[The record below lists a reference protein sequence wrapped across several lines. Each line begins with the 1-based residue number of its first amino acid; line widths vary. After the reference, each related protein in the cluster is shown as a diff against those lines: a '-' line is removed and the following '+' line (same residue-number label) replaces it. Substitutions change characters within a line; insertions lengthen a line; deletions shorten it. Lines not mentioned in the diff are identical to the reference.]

1 MQLNRAPLGA
11 RFVFERTD
19 APRCNALPKANTAP
33 GVNVSLSILPVDM
46 RSSAL
51 LPNAILTSVPMK
63 SLYEDLPSVEIGGR
77 RRVGRV
83 LFGLL
88 VLISV
93 LIGATAGL
101 LLVYTT
107 DLPQVDA
114 LESYR
119 PSSITELYDDHD
131 RVIGSFALQRRVVAA
146 YDDFPPV
153 LRDALV
159 SIEDKDFFSHSG
171 INFWRIVGAA
181 YRDIESGGK
190 VQGAST
196 LTMQLARNLF
206 LSPDRRWQRKVQ
218 ESMLAI
224 QIERRFTKPQIFT
237 LYANQIFLGHGVYG
251 FESASEYYFS
261 KPAKQ
266 LTLDEAA
273 LLAGL
278 PKGPSV
284 FSPITH
290 ADRALK
296 RRNLV
301 INAMLEDGKITAA
314 QAADARSAP
323 LVLHLAHDP
332 NSLAPYFVEEVRR
345 YLESKY
351 GSDQVHEG
359 GLKVYTSL
367 DVDMQK
373 AANQAVLDGLAA
385 YERRHGW
392 KGHLE
397 NVEAEGGVIDK
408 YSHPD
413 WDDEP
418 EVNGYVHALVTSA
431 GIGIAT
437 LKFGRY
443 TSALG
448 QADVAW
454 TQQKLPDILKT
465 GDICYV
471 KILSLSTN
479 GAAHVS
485 LEQDSGGQ
493 GALLA
498 IDNITG
504 GIKAL
509 VGGRDFNE
517 SKFDRA
523 TQALRQVGSSFKPYV
538 YTTVIDGGASPDDT
552 ILDEPVSFETPSGPY
567 TPHNYDEKFE
577 GIITLR
583 RALAQS
589 RNIPALKL
597 ANKVGI
603 RNVIDYAERFGI
615 TSKLPPYL
623 PVALGSA
630 EITLL
635 EQTAAYSVFPN
646 DGVRVTPRYITRV
659 TDYEGRVLEEDFPEV
674 RDVSQRAHR
683 PHYDFDAA
691 RGGVA
696 RHRHR
701 RGEIAFSG
709 RRQNGH
715 NERLHR
721 CMVRG
726 IHAHHQLWRL
736 GRLRRKEITGSERNR
751 RTRGAADLD
760 GIHDRGNGRKRS
772 RRFPTPAQHFALR
785 STKSRHTRRRSR
797 RRRSAL
803 SQTAL

>member
-1 MQLNRAPLGA
+1 
-11 RFVFERTD
+11 
-19 APRCNALPKANTAP
+19 
-33 GVNVSLSILPVDM
+33 
-46 RSSAL
+46 
-51 LPNAILTSVPMK
+51 MK
-63 SLYEDLPSVEIGGR
+63 VLYENLPEVEIGGR
-77 RRVGRV
+77 KLVGRV

-88 VLISV
+88 ILIAILV
-93 LIGATAGL
+93 GATGGL

-114 LESYR
+114 LEAYR
-119 PSSITELYDDHD
+119 PSSITELYDDHGK
-131 RVIGSFALQRRVVAA
+131 VIGSFALQRRVVVG

-159 SIEDKDFFSHSG
+159 SIEDKDFYRHSG

-206 LSPDRRWQRKVQ
+206 LSPDRHWQRKVQ
-218 ESMLAI
+218 EAMLAI

-237 LYANQIFLGHGVYG
+237 LYANQIALGHGVFG
-251 FESASEYYFS
+251 FEAASEFYFS

-266 LTLDEAA
+266 LTLTEAT
-273 LLAGL
+273 LLSGL
-278 PKGPSV
+278 PKGPSYY
-284 FSPITH
+284 SPINH
-290 ADRALK
+290 PDRAQK

-314 QAADARSAP
+314 QANDARSAP
-323 LVLHLAHDP
+323 LTLHLLHDP
-332 NSLAPYFVEEVRR
+332 NSLAPYFVEEIRR
-345 YLESKY
+345 YLESKF
-351 GSDQVHEG
+351 GTDQVHEG

-367 DVDMQK
+367 DVELQK
-373 AANQAVLDGLAA
+373 AANQAALDGLAA

-392 KGHLE
+392 KGRLE
-397 NVEAEGGVIDK
+397 NIAAEGGVLEK

-413 WDDEP
+413 WEDEP

-431 GIGIAT
+431 GPGIAT

-443 TSALG
+443 TAALG

-454 TQQKLPDILKT
+454 TRHKLPDILKN

-471 KILSLSTN
+471 KILSLGGN
-479 GAAHVS
+479 GAAKVS
-485 LEQDSGGQ
+485 LEQDSGAQ
-493 GALLA
+493 AALIA
-498 IDNITG
+498 IDNATG
-504 GIKAL
+504 GIKAM
-509 VGGRDFNE
+509 VGGRDFNT

-552 ILDEPVSFETPSGPY
+552 ILDEPISFETQSGPY

-603 RNVIDYAERFGI
+603 KSVIDYAERFGV

-635 EQTAAYSVFPN
+635 EQASAYSVFPN
-646 DGVRVTPRYITRV
+646 DGVRVSPRYITRV

-674 RDVSQRAHR
+674 KDVISQRTARIMTSMLREVVLHGTGIA
-683 PHYDFDAA
+683 AA
-691 RGGVA
+691 RLPFPVAGKTGTTNDFTDAWFVGFTPTMTCGVWV
-696 RHRHR
+696 
-701 RGEIAFSG
+701 GFDE
-709 RRQNGH
+709 
-715 NERLHR
+715 
-721 CMVRG
+721 
-726 IHAHHQLWRL
+726 
-736 GRLRRKEITGSERNR
+736 
-751 RTRGAADLD
+751 
-760 GIHDRGNGRKRS
+760 KRS
-772 RRFPTPAQHFALR
+772 LGAKETGAHAALPIWSNFMTVAMNGKEVGDFQPSPITSHAAQKVDTPD
-785 STKSRHTRRRSR
+785 
-797 RRRSAL
+797 
-803 SQTAL
+803 TAPGTEESH

>member
-1 MQLNRAPLGA
+1 
-11 RFVFERTD
+11 
-19 APRCNALPKANTAP
+19 
-33 GVNVSLSILPVDM
+33 
-46 RSSAL
+46 
-51 LPNAILTSVPMK
+51 MK
-63 SLYEDLPSVEIGGR
+63 VLYENLPEVEIGGR
-77 RRVGRV
+77 KLVGRV

-88 VLISV
+88 ILIAILV
-93 LIGATAGL
+93 GATGGL

-114 LESYR
+114 LEAYR
-119 PSSITELYDDHD
+119 PSSITELYDDHGK
-131 RVIGSFALQRRVVAA
+131 VIGSFALQRRVVVG

-159 SIEDKDFFSHSG
+159 SIEDKDFYKHSG

-181 YRDIESGGK
+181 YRDIESAGK

-218 ESMLAI
+218 EAMLAI
-224 QIERRFTKPQIFT
+224 QIERRFTKPQILA
-237 LYANQIFLGHGVYG
+237 LYANQIALGHGVFG
-251 FESASEYYFS
+251 FEAASEFYFS

-266 LTLDEAA
+266 LTLPEAA

-278 PKGPSV
+278 PKGPSYY
-284 FSPITH
+284 SPINH
-290 ADRALK
+290 PDRAQK

-314 QAADARSAP
+314 EANDARSAP
-323 LVLHLAHDP
+323 LNLHIAHGP
-332 NSLAPYFVEEVRR
+332 NFLAPYFVEEIRR
-345 YLESKY
+345 YLENKF
-351 GSDQVHEG
+351 GTDQVHEG

-367 DVDMQK
+367 DVNMQV

-397 NVEAEGGVIDK
+397 NVVAEGEALDK

-418 EVNGYVHALVTSA
+418 EINGYMHALVTSA
-431 GIGIAT
+431 GPGIAT

-443 TSALG
+443 TAALG

-454 TQQKLPDILKT
+454 TQHKIADILKA
-465 GDICYV
+465 GDVCYV
-471 KILSLSTN
+471 KVLSLGAN
-479 GAAHVS
+479 GAAKVS
-485 LEQDSGGQ
+485 LEQDSGAQ

-498 IDNITG
+498 IDNTSG
-504 GIKAL
+504 AIKAM
-509 VGGRDFNE
+509 VGGRDFNT

-538 YTTVIDGGASPDDT
+538 YTTLIDGGASPDDT
-552 ILDEPVSFETPSGPY
+552 ILDEPISFETSSGPY
-567 TPHNYDEKFE
+567 IPHNYDEKFE

-603 RNVIDYAERFGI
+603 KSVIDYAERFGI

-635 EQTAAYSVFPN
+635 EQTSAYSVFPN
-646 DGVRVTPRYITRV
+646 DGVRVSPRYITRV

-674 RDVSQRAHR
+674 KDV
-683 PHYDFDAA
+683 
-691 RGGVA
+691 
-696 RHRHR
+696 
-701 RGEIAFSG
+701 I
-709 RRQNGH
+709 
-715 NERLHR
+715 
-721 CMVRG
+721 
-726 IHAHHQLWRL
+726 
-736 GRLRRKEITGSERNR
+736 SERTARVMTSMLREVVLHGTGIAAAKLPFPVAGKTGTTNDFTDAWFVGFTPTMTCGVWVGYDEKKSLGAKETGAHAALPIWMSFMSR
-751 RTRGAADLD
+751 AMNGKDVGDFQPSPIIPRTAQKVD
-760 GIHDRGNGRKRS
+760 
-772 RRFPTPAQHFALR
+772 TPD
-785 STKSRHTRRRSR
+785 
-797 RRRSAL
+797 
-803 SQTAL
+803 TAPATEESH

>member
-1 MQLNRAPLGA
+1 
-11 RFVFERTD
+11 
-19 APRCNALPKANTAP
+19 
-33 GVNVSLSILPVDM
+33 
-46 RSSAL
+46 
-51 LPNAILTSVPMK
+51 MK
-63 SLYEDLPSVEIGGR
+63 VLYENLPEVEIGGR
-77 RRVGRV
+77 KLVGRV

-88 VLISV
+88 ILIAILV
-93 LIGATAGL
+93 GATGGL

-114 LESYR
+114 LEAYR
-119 PSSITELYDDHD
+119 PSSITELYDDHGK
-131 RVIGSFALQRRVVAA
+131 VIGSFALQRRVVVG
-146 YDDFPPV
+146 YDDFPAV

-159 SIEDKDFFSHSG
+159 SIEDKDFYRHSG

-181 YRDIESGGK
+181 YRDIESAGK
-190 VQGAST
+190 IQGAST

-218 ESMLAI
+218 EAMLAI
-224 QIERRFTKPQIFT
+224 QIERRFTKPQILA
-237 LYANQIFLGHGVYG
+237 LYANQIALGHGVFG
-251 FESASEYYFS
+251 FEAASEFYFS

-266 LTLDEAA
+266 LTLPEAA

-278 PKGPSV
+278 PKGPSYY
-284 FSPITH
+284 SPINH
-290 ADRALK
+290 PDRAQK

-314 QAADARSAP
+314 EANDARSAP
-323 LVLHLAHDP
+323 LSLHIAHDP
-332 NSLAPYFVEEVRR
+332 NSLAPYYVEEIRR
-345 YLESKY
+345 YLENKF
-351 GSDQVHEG
+351 GTDQVHEG

-367 DVDMQK
+367 DVNMQV

-397 NVEAEGGVIDK
+397 NVVAAGEVLDK
-408 YSHPD
+408 YLHPD

-418 EVNGYVHALVTSA
+418 EANGYMHALVTSS
-431 GIGIAT
+431 GPGIAT

-443 TSALG
+443 TAALG

-454 TQQKLPDILKT
+454 TQHKIADILKP

-471 KILSLSTN
+471 RVLSLGSN
-479 GAAHVS
+479 GAAKVS
-485 LEQDSGGQ
+485 LEQDSGAQ

-498 IDNITG
+498 IDNTTG
-504 GIKAL
+504 AIKAM
-509 VGGRDFNE
+509 VGGRDFNT

-567 TPHNYDEKFE
+567 IPHNYDEKFE

-597 ANKVGI
+597 TSKVGI
-603 RNVIDYAERFGI
+603 KSVIDYAERFGI

-623 PVALGSA
+623 PIALGSA

-635 EQTAAYSVFPN
+635 EQTSAYSVFPN
-646 DGVRVTPRYITRV
+646 DGVRVSPRYITRV

-674 RDVSQRAHR
+674 KDVISERTARVMTSMLREVVLHGTGIA
-683 PHYDFDAA
+683 AA
-691 RGGVA
+691 RLPFPVAGKTGTTNDFTDAWFVGFTPTMTCGVWIGYDEKKSLGA
-696 RHRHR
+696 KETGAHAALPIWMSFMSR
-701 RGEIAFSG
+701 AM
-709 RRQNGH
+709 NGKDVGDFQASPIVP
-715 NERLHR
+715 R
-721 CMVRG
+721 V
-726 IHAHHQLWRL
+726 AQ
-736 GRLRRKEITGSERNR
+736 KV
-751 RTRGAADLD
+751 D
-760 GIHDRGNGRKRS
+760 
-772 RRFPTPAQHFALR
+772 TPD
-785 STKSRHTRRRSR
+785 
-797 RRRSAL
+797 
-803 SQTAL
+803 TAPATEESH